1 MTKTFEPGQRVR
13 LPGEAFLRTV
23 EMAAE
28 TPQGWQL
35 FVDDGSGS
43 YRKVVLTPELAE
55 QVSVVAEDGA
65 AEPSVVLAGLWAEWM
80 RAATLES
87 KATTLAT
94 TPLRPYAHQTN
105 AVYGSMLPQ
114 PRLRFLLADE
124 PGTGKTIMA
133 GMYLREMQ
141 RLGFVR
147 KALVI
152 CPAHLVEKW
161 RADFE
166 RFFGGGLK
174 RITAGTVREGAL
186 AIDHDFWVTSL
197 DLASVNAMVQEAI
210 RPDRAG
216 WDAVVIDEAHR
227 MTLSA
232 QAYYQLGRLMS
243 GAPRVLLMT
252 ATPHRGKETLF
263 RGLLHLVDPEV
274 FPAVE
279 EGDDL
284 GRQLKPGSVHFL
296 RRMKEDLL
304 DYDGVTRLFKG
315 RRAQNLSVA
324 LNATEEAFYQQA
336 LALVDQY
343 FPPAAGTLAKM
354 VYGKRAASSLYA
366 LRETLKRRRDLM
378 GTDSPTHAAMLVD
391 PEFEDDAGR
400 DLEKVVVEQSLSA
413 RAEKEDLK
421 AAIRQLDVVLG
432 KPDMAVSK
440 WPRMVE
446 ECLAANGIL
455 PGNGMQVVIFTEF
468 ADTAEWLVARFRAK
482 GYSTERYSGRD
493 PDAAREA
500 VRQRFAA
507 RDFQVIV
514 STDAGNEGIDL
525 QTAHV
530 LVNWDI
536 PWSLVRLEQRMGRIH
551 RVGQTRDVELYN
563 LVATGTKEGQ
573 VLEVLLTNF
582 VVAANQ
588 LDGKMFDSLS
598 LLEELVNLDFG
609 QTLARTYDSPEGA
622 AAALAT
628 AKAASSERLVAA
640 ARRAAAEEDALRS
653 AVDIAK
659 AVAALQE
666 ETLERINP
674 RIVEAF
680 LERLAEAGLLKV
692 KAHAAGPGIF
702 VVSAGQD
709 GVAPISGVGRAHT
722 LVATSG
728 MALENARAAGADVSH
743 ALPLGPSDPAFRGI
757 VDSAAKDVRP
767 ALFEGG
773 RLVDRTSVTDY
784 TLFAY
789 EADVAEFGGQRRSTW
804 PFLVRVDDMGSRS
817 LRWEWLANL
826 EPGDQ
831 QSSAL
836 HPGRVLDADL
846 RASEVVA
853 GERTRR
859 GEVLDAWMTGAVAE
873 LERLPSALTSHIDDP
888 AARVGAR
895 KRVEKAVENRLAE
908 LRRMAV
914 VDVGEPRRLGWAAV
928 TAAGAA
934 LSAVDADSE
943 EIAMRFVASL
953 LKDAG
958 WSVADVHLE
967 PRGYDL
973 LARKGRDQRSIEVKG
988 VWDSA
993 SSRGVRMTGHELLIA
1008 RQLGKAYWLYVV
1020 DHCQDGAGKLF
1031 GVYQDPADRFEDL
1044 MKDLTTVAVPGSA
1057 LVSAKAGD
1065 SPT

>member
-1 MTKTFEPGQRVR
+1 MTHAFAAGQRIR
-13 LPGEAFLRTV
+13 LPGETQLHTV

-28 TPQGWQL
+28 TPHGWQL

-43 YRKVVLTPELAE
+43 YRKILLTPELAD
-55 QVSVVAEDGA
+55 QVAVVAEDGG
-65 AEPSVVLAGLWAEWM
+65 AEPSVVLAGLWTEWM

-94 TPLRPYAHQTN
+94 NPLRPYAHQTN

-161 RADFE
+161 RTDFE
-166 RFFGGGLK
+166 RFFGGGLR
-174 RITAGTVREGAL
+174 RIKAETVREGAL

-197 DLASVNAMVQEAI
+197 DLASVNTQVQEAI
-210 RPDRAG
+210 RPDRVG
-216 WDAVVIDEAHR
+216 WDVVVIDEAHR

-232 QAYYQLGRLMS
+232 QSYYQLGRLMS

-252 ATPHRGKETLF
+252 ATPHRGKEALF
-263 RGLLHLVDPEV
+263 RGLLHLVDPDV
-274 FPAVE
+274 FPSVE
-279 EGDDL
+279 ESDDL

-296 RRMKEDLL
+296 RRMKEDLV

-343 FPPAAGTLAKM
+343 FPPAAVTLAKM
-354 VYGKRAASSLYA
+354 VYGKRTASSLYA

-378 GTDSPTHAAMLVD
+378 GSDSPTHAAMLVD
-391 PEFEDDAGR
+391 PEDEDEAGR
-400 DLEKVVVEQSLSA
+400 DLAKVVVEQSLSA

-421 AAIRQLDVVLG
+421 AAIRQLDQVLE
-432 KPDMAVSK
+432 KSDLAVSK

-446 ECLAANGIL
+446 ECLSDNGIL
-455 PGNGMQVVIFTEF
+455 PGNGEQVVVFTEF
-468 ADTAEWLVARFRAK
+468 ADTAEWLVTRFRDA
-482 GYSTERYSGRD
+482 GYTAERYSGRD
-493 PDAAREA
+493 ADPVRES
-500 VRQRFAA
+500 VRQRFA
-507 RDFQVIV
+507 RREFQVIV

-563 LVATGTKEGQ
+563 LVATGTNEGQ
-573 VLEVLLTNF
+573 VLEVLLSNF

-598 LLEELVNLDFG
+598 LLAELVNLDFE
-609 QTLARTYDSPEGA
+609 QTLARTYDSPDRA
-622 AAALAT
+622 SAALAT
-628 AKAASSERLVAA
+628 AKAATAERLAAA

-680 LERLAEAGLLKV
+680 LERLSGAGLLTLKL
-692 KAHAAGPGIF
+692 HAAGPGIF
-702 VVSAGQD
+702 IVSGLPGHGPGHD
-709 GVAPISGVGRAHT
+709 PT

-728 MALENARAAGADVSH
+728 AALEDARAAGADVSS
-743 ALPLGPSDPAFRGI
+743 ALPLGPSDPAFRAI
-757 VDSAAKDVRP
+757 VDAAAQRVGP

-773 RLVDRTSVTDY
+773 RLVDSTSVTDY

-789 EADVAEFGGQRRSTW
+789 DAEVAEFGGQRRSTW
-804 PFLVRVDDMGSRS
+804 PFLVRVDEAGSRS

-826 EPGDQ
+826 EAGTGQPT
-831 QSSAL
+831 AL
-836 HPGRVLDADL
+836 HPGRVVDADQ
-846 RASEVVA
+846 RASDVVA
-853 GERTRR
+853 GERSRR
-859 GEVLDAWMTGAVAE
+859 GQVLDEWMTGAVAE
-873 LERLPSALTSHIDDP
+873 LERLPSALTSHIED
-888 AARVGAR
+888 ATSRVAAR
-895 KRVEKAVENRLAE
+895 KRVEKAVESRLAE

-914 VDVGEPRRLGWAAV
+914 VDIGEPRRLGWAAV
-928 TAAGAA
+928 TAAGAPVTA
-934 LSAVDADSE
+934 TEADSE

-953 LKDAG
+953 LRKAG
-958 WSVADVHLE
+958 WSVTDVHLE

-988 VWDSA
+988 VWDAA

-1008 RQLGKAYWLYVV
+1008 RQLGDAYWLYVV
-1020 DHCQDGAGKLF
+1020 DQCNDGTGQLF
-1031 GVYQDPADRFEDL
+1031 GVYQDPAERFEDL
-1044 MKDLTTVAVPGSA
+1044 MKDLTTVVVPGSA
-1057 LVSAKAGD
+1057 LASAREGD

>member
-1 MTKTFEPGQRVR
+1 
-13 LPGEAFLRTV
+13 
-23 EMAAE
+23 
-28 TPQGWQL
+28 
-35 FVDDGSGS
+35 
-43 YRKVVLTPELAE
+43 
-55 QVSVVAEDGA
+55 
-65 AEPSVVLAGLWAEWM
+65 
-80 RAATLES
+80 
-87 KATTLAT
+87 
-94 TPLRPYAHQTN
+94 
-105 AVYGSMLPQ
+105 
-114 PRLRFLLADE
+114 
-124 PGTGKTIMA
+124 
-133 GMYLREMQ
+133 
-141 RLGFVR
+141 
-147 KALVI
+147 
-152 CPAHLVEKW
+152 
-161 RADFE
+161 
-166 RFFGGGLK
+166 
-174 RITAGTVREGAL
+174 
-186 AIDHDFWVTSL
+186 
-197 DLASVNAMVQEAI
+197 
-210 RPDRAG
+210 
-216 WDAVVIDEAHR
+216 
-227 MTLSA
+227 
-232 QAYYQLGRLMS
+232 
-243 GAPRVLLMT
+243 
-252 ATPHRGKETLF
+252 
-263 RGLLHLVDPEV
+263 
-274 FPAVE
+274 
-279 EGDDL
+279 
-284 GRQLKPGSVHFL
+284 
-296 RRMKEDLL
+296 
-304 DYDGVTRLFKG
+304 
-315 RRAQNLSVA
+315 
-324 LNATEEAFYQQA
+324 
-336 LALVDQY
+336 
-343 FPPAAGTLAKM
+343 M

-421 AAIRQLDVVLG
+421 AAIRQLDVVLD
-432 KPDMAVSK
+432 KPDLAVSK

-455 PGNGMQVVIFTEF
+455 PGNGMQVVVFTEF
-468 ADTAEWLVARFRAK
+468 ADTAEWLVARFRAE
-482 GYSTERYSGRD
+482 GYSAERYSGRD

-598 LLEELVNLDFG
+598 LLAELVNLDFE
-609 QTLARTYDSPEGA
+609 QTLARTFDSPERA

-628 AKAASSERLVAA
+628 AKAASSERLAAA

-680 LERLAEAGLLKV
+680 LERLSDAGLLKV

-709 GVAPISGVGRAHT
+709 GAAPISGVGQGPT

-728 MALENARAAGADVSH
+728 SALENARAAGADVSH

-757 VDSAAKDVRP
+757 VDSAAQDVRP

-826 EPGDQ
+826 EPGDR

-836 HPGRVLDADL
+836 HPGRVLDADQ
-846 RASEVVA
+846 RASDVVA
-853 GERTRR
+853 IERSRR

-928 TAAGAA
+928 TAAGAP

-943 EIAMRFVASL
+943 EIAMRHVASL

-988 VWDSA
+988 VWDAA

-1008 RQLGKAYWLYVV
+1008 RQLGEAYWLYVV
-1020 DHCQDGAGKLF
+1020 DQCQDGAGHLF

-1044 MKDLTTVAVPGSA
+1044 MKDSDHRGRPRQCPRLGEGGRFADMRMIERWFPCAEVSEASESGWGSGKSEKA
-1057 LVSAKAGD
+1057 LFIWFAARPLAQAKAAVLTSLLPWPNDVGEQERLKKLVREAMSGRD
-1065 SPT
+1065 AAHDELVAELRRTYPNGASMLDPFSGRAMIPLEAARLGVKAWGIDYSPVATLAGTLLADYPASRLVERAAAAFRSTRWVCVEDRLVADVERVLDEVGRRYDGLDGGVLPEGRR